1 MKRLRSAVT
10 FVALCV
16 VIAISYVGL
25 TTYEVWRVG
34 HNRNTEAVDA
44 IVVMGAAQYDGRPSP
59 LLQARLNHAFQLW
72 SDGQSQLI
80 VVTGGNQPGDRF
92 TEASA
97 SIAYLTEKGVP
108 TKNLL
113 AEDASHSTY
122 EALSN
127 MRVLVDTATPFA
139 AIEKIVIVTDPF
151 HSLRSR
157 LTAEELGFEASTS
170 ASSGSPVAGR
180 RAVERH
186 LKEGL
191 GIAIGRIIGFKSL
204 WKITG

>member
-1 MKRLRSAVT
+1 MAW
-10 FVALCV
+10 CV
-16 VIAISYVGL
+16 VIAISYLGL

-34 HNRNTEAVDA
+34 HNHNTEAVDA

-59 LLQARLNHAFQLW
+59 LLQARLDHAFQLW

-97 SIAYLTEKGVP
+97 SIAYLAEKGVP

-113 AEDASHSTY
+113 AEDASRSTY

-127 MRVLVDTATPFA
+127 VRVLVDTSAPFA
-139 AIEKIVIVTDPF
+139 GIEKIVIVTDPF

-157 LTAEELGFEASTS
+157 LTAEELGFEAATS
-170 ASSGSPVAGR
+170 ASHGSPVAGR
-180 RAVERH
+180 RALERH
-186 LKEGL
+186 LKEGV
-191 GIAIGRIIGFKSL
+191 GIAAGRIIGFKNL